1 MASLARVINDMII
14 KALLDAQITSS
25 AGDSPK
31 INHVI
36 VANQIREIDYE
47 SLDEA
52 LLEALEVASTEAKE
66 GGEDSPS
73 DLENVTK
80 LFKGNTGKAKNLV
93 DYVTNP
99 EGKIMSLLTVAGPYG
114 ALVGAVIAAILN
126 SEKIVDAIMDV
137 ITAPGSIADRRLKIF
152 VQDGVNAFFSREAQR
167 DKQIGLEH
175 QVFTQ
180 IGGFGNY
187 GGALTTNNLVEI
199 SKTGVALVDINMK
212 SLGQLR

>member
-1 MASLARVINDMII
+1 MII
-14 KALLDAQITSS
+14 HALLSANISS
-25 AGDSPK
+25 SGGDSPK
-31 INHVI
+31 INHVLS
-36 VANQIREIDYE
+36 NNRMREQDWDT
-47 SLDEA
+47 LDEA
-52 LLEALEVASTEAKE
+52 IAEAFTGSTKADTDGDADE
-66 GGEDSPS
+66 ST

-80 LFKGNTGKAKNLV
+80 LFKGNASKAKNLV

-126 SEKIVDAIMDV
+126 SDKIVDAIMDV

-187 GGALTTNNLVEI
+187 GGALTTNNLVEV
-199 SKTGVALVDINMK
+199 SKTGVASIDINMK